1 MPRSLSSARQQ
12 RLAELLIRYRDEAG
26 LNQAD
31 VARALGR
38 HQPFI
43 SNLESGQ
50 RRLDV
55 VELLDLAEAVGFDP
69 VELIRELKQIP
80 KG

>member
-12 RLAELLIRYRDEAG
+12 RLAELLIRYREEAG
-26 LNQAD
+26 LNQAE
-31 VARALGR
+31 VAAKLGR

-55 VELLDLAEAVGFDP
+55 VELLDLADAIGFDP
-69 VELIRELKQIP
+69 GDVILELRKTP
-80 KG
+80 TG

>member
-12 RLAELLIRYRDEAG
+12 RLAQLLIRYREEAG
-26 LNQAD
+26 LNQVD

-55 VELLDLAEAVGFDP
+55 VELLDLADVVGFDP
-69 VELIRELKQIP
+69 LELIRELKKLP
-80 KG
+80 AG